1 MPSNKTPFYVGQRI
15 CSFTLVKNLENCET
29 FDPRKFNKWECLCDC
44 GESADI
50 QEHRLLNERPLFCRE
65 CHKRKQ
71 INEKEAFLRE
81 KPAAQLVLEAAVA
94 RCIADYLKEYAETTL
109 TTMHPVVLALIKLSD
124 YQEERIYKARRMAD
138 GINTQ
143 LIQATFHEDMGR

>member
-65 CHKRKQ
+65 
-71 INEKEAFLRE
+71 E